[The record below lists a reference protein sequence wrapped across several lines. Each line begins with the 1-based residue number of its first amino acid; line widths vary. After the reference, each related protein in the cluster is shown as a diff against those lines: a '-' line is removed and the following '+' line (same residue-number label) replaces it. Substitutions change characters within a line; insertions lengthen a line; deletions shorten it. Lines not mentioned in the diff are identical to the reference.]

1 MNDPIDSLS
10 QRFTE
15 MFPEAAPSP
24 PPPSDQTDPDAP
36 EKNSGE
42 APADPP
48 PGSHYLRR
56 TEHAKV
62 GYDLDLSIPAERIL
76 EAAQAMDEAGFAID
90 MVSAVDW
97 PEEEQFEVVY
107 DFLHFEAQARVVV
120 RTRVSREKPEIHT
133 LSEIFPGANWHER
146 ETAEFFGIQFTG
158 HPNPIHL
165 LLPEDFEG
173 YPLRKDFQ
181 PAE

>member
-1 MNDPIDSLS
+1 MNDTIDSLS
-10 QRFTE
+10 QRFTK
-15 MFPEAAPSP
+15 MFPETAPPTPTPPGETDPEAQDKDSGEEPTAPS
-24 PPPSDQTDPDAP
+24 AV
-36 EKNSGE
+36 
-42 APADPP
+42 
-48 PGSHYLRR
+48 SHYLRK

-97 PEEEQFEVVY
+97 PEEEQLEIVY
-107 DFLHFEAQARVVV
+107 DFLHFEAQARVVI
-120 RTRVSREKPEIHT
+120 RARIPRNKAEIST
-133 LSEIFPGANWHER
+133 LSAIFPGANWHER